1 LFSKRYKNLDIVL
14 FSFLLISVIGIIESS
29 FFITP
34 NAFAQG
40 TFPNFN
46 FAAVGDWD
54 CGSNAVATRTS
65 IINNNPEL
73 VVGLGDYSY
82 EANAGCWLNI
92 VDPFDHKMKIAI
104 GNHEIDESSQ
114 SLGQYLNHF
123 NMPTQYHSFNHQNV
137 HFLVLATDDTFG
149 LNSNQYRFAVSDL
162 QTASSNP
169 NIDWIVVAFHKP
181 FYDVPC
187 SGDSC
192 QDEDAV
198 QGSTYPRTLY
208 HPLFDQYGVDL
219 ALYGHAHNY
228 VRTFPIK
235 YDTAT
240 PASPIIT
247 STNQNNYVDP
257 DGQVFVQSGAGGRSL
272 RDLSGTENYNAFQS
286 DSEYGILNVDVV
298 NTNSNN
304 LQLIGK
310 FIQNDGDVIDQFTIT
325 KQVTNNPPPPAEIC
339 NNGIDD
345 DRDGKIDAEDLD
357 SCPSV
362 PEICNNG
369 LDDDRDGFKDAQD
382 SDCPPSSGT
391 GYNYGPFLTVSS
403 HNDVVS
409 IPSTQNLK
417 LSKFSVSAWFKT
429 TSNFGSEASIVN
441 KGGFG
446 TDSSGNNMNYG
457 IWMTSSERVQGGFE
471 TSGGS
476 NQYATSPSSFNDGK
490 WHHGVVTFD
499 GSIVRLY
506 VDGVLFGTRSTFTIP
521 ETSGNHPLKIGANS
535 RAVSNLFTGSIDEVG
550 VWNRALLDTEIANL
564 INKGEFSSNGL
575 VYRNSFDSSTTPPP
589 AEICNNGIDDDRD
602 GKIDAEDLDSCPSV
616 PEICNNGL
624 DDDRDGLIDSQ
635 DPNCQISPPP
645 PSSNKLIPISVVAS
659 SQDSG
664 KEAPK
669 AVDGDFATRW
679 SADGN
684 GEWIEFTFNGI
695 YPITKVGLTGYHYDK
710 TYYFEI
716 NGKQF
721 VNPANRPANTLIEY
735 DLSDLNIQ
743 SNKVKIIGHSNSGSS
758 YNSYREIHFFTQ

>member
-1 LFSKRYKNLDIVL
+1 LFSKRCRNLDILL
-14 FSFLLISVIGIIESS
+14 FSFLLTSFIGVIETS
-29 FFITP
+29 FFILP

-46 FAAVGDWD
+46 FAAAGDWD
-54 CGSNAVATRTS
+54 CGSNAIATKNS

-73 VVGLGDYSY
+73 VLGLGDYSY
-82 EANAGCWLNI
+82 EANADCWLNI

-104 GNHEIDESSQ
+104 GNHEIEESSQ

-123 NMPTQYHSFNHQNV
+123 NMPTQYHSFNFQNI
-137 HFLVLATDDTFG
+137 HFLVLANDASYSKS
-149 LNSNQYRFAVSDL
+149 SNQYSFAVNDL

-169 NIDWIVVAFHKP
+169 NIDWIVVLFHKP
-181 FYDVPC
+181 LYDVPC
-187 SGDSC
+187 SSSACDGENAFRDI
-192 QDEDAV
+192 
-198 QGSTYPRTLY
+198 Y
-208 HPLFDQYGVDL
+208 HPLFDQYDVDL

-235 YDTAT
+235 YDPSTSD
-240 PASPIIT
+240 SPIIT
-247 STNQNNYVDP
+247 SKNQNNYVNP
-257 DGQVFVQSGAGGRSL
+257 DGQLFVQSGAGGRGFH
-272 RDLSGTENYNAFQS
+272 DLSGTENYNAFQS
-286 DSEYGILNVDVV
+286 DSEFGMLNVDVI
-298 NTNSNN
+298 NTNRDN
-304 LQLIGK
+304 LQLVGK
-310 FIQNDGDVIDQFTIT
+310 FIQNDGDVIDQFMIT
-325 KQVTNNPPPPAEIC
+325 KQITSNPPPAEIC

-345 DRDGKIDAEDLD
+345 DGDGKKDAEDLD

-369 LDDDRDGFKDAQD
+369 LDDDRDGLIDSQD
-382 SDCPPSSGT
+382 TNDCSPPSSGT
-391 GYNYGPFLTVSS
+391 GYRYQPFLTVSS

-409 IPSTQNLK
+409 IPSTQSLK

-476 NQYATSPSSFNDGK
+476 NQYATSPSSFNDGQ

-506 VDGVLFGTRSTFTIP
+506 VDGVLFGTRSTFTSP

-564 INKGEFSSNGL
+564 IDKGEFSTNGL

-589 AEICNNGIDDDRD
+589 AEICNNGIDDDGD
-602 GKIDAEDLDSCPSV
+602 GKKDAEDLDSCPSV
-616 PEICNNGL
+616 PEICDNGL

-635 DPNCQISPPP
+635 DPNCQSSPPP

-659 SQDSG
+659 SQDEG